1 MQVYFAKKA
10 AMNTGVHG
18 GFEKFMAWCV
28 SADERAASPNQKDA
42 EYHAEGKVDGKCG
55 PVALGA
61 ENPHVVGEG

>member
-28 SADERAASPNQKDA
+28 SADERAAAPNQKDA
-42 EYHAEGKVDGKCG
+42 EYHAEG
-55 PVALGA
+55 
-61 ENPHVVGEG
+61 